1 MLNINFDF
9 QGFVNNQYIVK
20 GSIAYN
26 KNRYSVLVEGPTLDE
41 AKTKASNELK
51 ALIETAPVQKKQ
63 PSNRGQKRK
72 ILSKGIEV

>member
-20 GSIAYN
+20 GSVSYN

-41 AKTKASNELK
+41 AKTKASNELNE
-51 ALIETAPVQKKQ
+51 LINDVPVPQKHVSARIK
-63 PSNRGQKRK
+63 KRRV
-72 ILSKGIEV
+72 LSKGIEV